1 MSIIVTARRAAL
13 AAVLAGPL
21 LPLAARAQGPTPDR
35 PVRIVVPFPPG
46 GPVDTLG
53 RLIAERL
60 AARWGRPVIVE
71 NRPGGSGGVVGTQHV
86 ARSAPD
92 GTTLGMVISA
102 HTINPA
108 IQRDLPY
115 DTLRDL
121 APVTLIARAQVVLVA
136 HPDFP
141 ARSLEE
147 VIELS
152 RRSPDGIPTASPGV
166 GTLMNM
172 TGHLL
177 AAQAGAR
184 LSDVPYQGSAPA
196 LTDVLAGRVP
206 LMLDIWHS
214 VRAHVEA
221 GRLRVIAA
229 AGPTPI
235 QGAEHIPL
243 MSATVP
249 GFAVVSPMGLVAPG
263 ATPSAIRERIA
274 DDIRAA
280 LQEQETRARMQALG
294 LEAVGSTPAEYGAF
308 IESEIAR
315 WQAVVRDRG
324 IRVQ

>member
-1 MSIIVTARRAAL
+1 MSITTTRRAAL
-13 AAVLAGPL
+13 AAALSAPL
-21 LPLAARAQGPTPDR
+21 LPIAARAQGSFPDR
-35 PVRIVVPFPPG
+35 SVRIVVPFPPG
-46 GPVDTLG
+46 GPVDALG

-60 AARWGRPVIVE
+60 SARWGRAVIVE
-71 NRPGGSGGVVGTQHV
+71 NRPGGSGGVVGTLHV

-92 GTTLGMVISA
+92 GYTLGMVISA

-121 APVTLIARAQVVLVA
+121 APVTQIARAQVVLVA

-141 ARSLEE
+141 ARTMAE

-152 RRSPDGIPTASPGV
+152 RRTPDGIPTASPGV

-196 LTDVLAGRVP
+196 LTDVIAGRVP
-206 LMLDIWHS
+206 LLLDIWHS

-229 AGPTPI
+229 AGPAPI

-243 MSATVP
+243 MSASIP
-249 GFAVVSPMGLVAPG
+249 GFAVVSPMGLVAPA
-263 ATPSAIRERIA
+263 ATPAAIRERIA
-274 DDIRAA
+274 DDIRAV
-280 LQEQETRARMQALG
+280 LQEPETLARMQAVG
-294 LEAVGSTPAEYGAF
+294 MEAVGSTPADYGAF
-308 IESEIAR
+308 IESEITR
-315 WQAVVRDRG
+315 WQTVVRERG